1 MAAVPFTMA
10 EETFYLQVIAA
21 DESLNVN
28 KIPLARPNLL
38 SLHGCRQALRT
49 SVKSDSDACVRGA
62 RHSLLRACERLM
74 LTLLTSLQADV

>member
-1 MAAVPFTMA
+1 MASFHRKQEVVSVAAVPMPMA
-10 EETFYLQVIAA
+10 EETYYLQVIAA

-49 SVKSDSDACVRGA
+49 SVKSDNGA
-62 RHSLLRACERLM
+62 R
-74 LTLLTSLQADV
+74 V